1 MGFKSVA
8 ATECLLADV
17 ALGSLYVSVGFSVL
31 LGLLVQM
38 CEGMLLEFVCS
49 HRLVAVLSCTHS
61 AFSWLVSGSFCGGGV
76 LWCRC
81 HYVVWDVRLQFIFRS
96 RGHFI

>member
-8 ATECLLADV
+8 ATEYFLADV
-17 ALGSLYVSVGFSVL
+17 AFGSLYVSVSFSVL

-61 AFSWLVSGSFCGGGV
+61 AVSWLGSGSFGYGGIIG
-76 LWCRC
+76 CR
-81 HYVVWDVRLQFIFRS
+81 Y
-96 RGHFI
+96 